1 MRKVLIISNDLE
13 MGGIQKSLID
23 CLHFLS
29 KKDLKIDL
37 LLWETQGLLKS
48 QIPTSVNII
57 KRNYPKTWKEIKKEK
72 KVLSKIQY
80 FSNYLKFNFYSKI
93 LKKPW
98 LYFTK
103 ISETYDFAISYSQNG
118 FPRFF
123 AIDKVKSK
131 KKYLWFHHGSYD
143 FKGKEYDLDKKY
155 FAKFNQ
161 LITVSEANKTMLL
174 KYFPDLEAK
183 ISVVPNIIN
192 VEKIIS
198 DAKELV
204 LDFPKI
210 EGVYNFVT
218 VSRFSKE
225 KGINLAVDVATELR
239 NQGLKFKWYFIGEGD
254 TFLEIKKLVAERD
267 LEDVCIFLGT
277 KENPYPYM
285 KLADLYLQTSF
296 VESQSI
302 TVFEALALKKLIIT
316 TDLPALNDALENG
329 KLGVLC
335 KAEKMSFVNEINN
348 LLNNGL
354 LKNNLL
360 KSVEKHKV
368 KSEIAFNK
376 LNELLEI

>member
-23 CLHFLS
+23 FLHFLS
-29 KKDLKIDL
+29 KKEFRLDV
-37 LLWETQGLLKS
+37 LLWEKEGVLKS

-57 KRNYPKTWKEIKKEK
+57 ERKYPKTWNEIKKEK
-72 KVLSKIQY
+72 NVLSKIQY
-80 FSNYLKFNFYSKI
+80 FFNYLKFNFYSKI

-98 LYFTK
+98 LYFAK

-161 LITVSEANKTMLL
+161 LITVSDANKTMLL
-174 KYFPDLEAK
+174 KHFPDLEDK

-225 KGINLAVDVATELR
+225 KGINLAVDIATELR
-239 NQGLKFKWYFIGEGD
+239 NQGLKFKWYFIGEGK

-267 LEDVCIFLGT
+267 LKDVCILLGT

-285 KLADLYLQTSF
+285 KLADFYIQTSF

-302 TVFEALALKKLIIT
+302 TIYEALALKKLIFT

-329 KLGVLC
+329 NLGVLC
-335 KAEKMSFVNEINN
+335 KAEKMDFVNKITH
-348 LLNNGL
+348 LLNNDL

-360 KSVEKHKV
+360 ETVEKHEV
-368 KSEIAFNK
+368 KNEIAFNK
-376 LNELLEI
+376 LNELFEI